1 MKKILLGLF
10 LFICC
15 FSLIACESGDNP
27 GDGPDVP
34 GQGDN
39 NEENDYLKELEAYLN
54 EYIPSDVTENIDLLT
69 EYEFEDGSIAL
80 LEWSSSNGRTISG
93 KGVFRA
99 NLFDE
104 KITLTAN
111 IEILSVDGDSTTY
124 TFNKEVDTKGSED
137 VEAYKKIIESYLPDY
152 TYQDIELVTR
162 DTTFSSKNMFG
173 NITYESKSPDV
184 LTSEGKYVNTNKEDQ
199 VVEFCYTVSI
209 NGFLVKG
216 SKNIT
221 VEGKKDDY
229 YIEQASLYLDEYFK
243 DVKVVYDQL
252 DLPETDTKG
261 RVTITWRSSDLLV
274 LSHEGKVLTYE
285 PNHSAKLTAT
295 ILCNENSGTW
305 EKEFNTYG
313 EDEIL
318 DFIVNRMHRDTVQ
331 QFLMG
336 VYAYGTVNNGFI
348 PFYVLDTA
356 MSSLVNTTTKNN
368 AQLNY
373 LTGEQNSS
381 VKKLNIITGL
391 KPWDSPGRPTTSKT
405 STDFIT
411 IHDTGDAVNSADW
424 WNQYVSS
431 GDDKRETSWHFTV
444 GDTVA
449 YQHVP
454 LDEVA
459 WHAGDGSARFGLNDT
474 GVKYDGPNPEITIG
488 KDNYLYINGQKSRIA
503 VPIISGSTKTEYNG
517 KPANE
522 ISPAG
527 LYTEL
532 GANGNYYMASVHA
545 STYSQ
550 NVLRFYVCTNGG
562 NRNSIGIETCINQG
576 VDYNQVMR
584 NTANLVGHLL
594 EFYNLTPNRVLLHQS
609 FSGKLCPQVMIENNM
624 LPNFHNIIEN
634 EYIITKYLDGI
645 SFKYESHNPDIL
657 SNEGKILQTVTQD
670 TKVSYDVTVTYK
682 GVTKTYTLF
691 TIIKPR

>member
-1 MKKILLGLF
+1 MKKNLLRLF
-10 LFICC
+10 LLICC
-15 FSLIACESGDNP
+15 FALVACGGGTNP
-27 GDGPDVP
+27 GGEPVDP
-34 GQGDN
+34 GQGET
-39 NEENDYLKELEAYLN
+39 EEESKYSKELKEYLS
-54 EYIPSDVTENIDLLT
+54 EYIPSDVTENIDLFT
-69 EYEFEDGSIAL
+69 EYEFEDGSLAL
-80 LEWSSSNGRTISG
+80 LEWKSSNGRTISS
-93 KGVFRA
+93 KGVYRA

-104 KITLTAN
+104 KITLSAN
-111 IEILSVDGDSTTY
+111 VEILPVEGEGE
-124 TFNKEVDTKGSED
+124 TFAFEKEVETKGTED
-137 VEAYKKIIESYLPDY
+137 IEAYKAIIESYLPEY
-152 TYQDIELVTR
+152 TYHDIELVNR
-162 DTTFSSKNMFG
+162 DTTYANKNMFG
-173 NITYESKSPDV
+173 IITYESKSPDV
-184 LTSEGKYVNTNKEDQ
+184 LTSDGKYVNTNKEDQ

-209 NGFLVKG
+209 NGFLVTG

-252 DLPETDTKG
+252 DLPETDLKG
-261 RVTITWRSSDLLV
+261 RVTITWRSSNLLV

-285 PNHSAKLTAT
+285 PNCSSKLTAT
-295 ILCNENSGTW
+295 IKCNENSSTW

-313 EDEIL
+313 ENEIL
-318 DFIVNRMHRDTVQ
+318 DFIVNRMHRDTIQ

-336 VYAYGTVNNGFI
+336 VFYYSGQNNGFI
-348 PFYVLDTA
+348 PFYTVDTA
-356 MSSLVNTTTKNN
+356 MSSLIKSTTKNDAN
-368 AQLNY
+368 ITY
-373 LTGEQNSS
+373 LTGEHNSS
-381 VKKLNIITGL
+381 VDKLNIITGL
-391 KPWDSPGRPTTSKT
+391 KPWNNPGRPTTLKV

-411 IHDTGDAVNSADW
+411 IHDTGSEASASW
-424 WNQYVSS
+424 WNEYESS
-431 GDDKRETSWHFTV
+431 GEDKRECSWHFTI
-444 GDTVA
+444 GDAEV

-459 WHAGDGSARFGLNDT
+459 WHAGDGSAQFGLNDT
-474 GVKYDGPNPEITIG
+474 GVKYDGPNPNITIG

-503 VPIISGSTKTEYNG
+503 VPIISGSNKAEYNG

-532 GANGNYYMASVHA
+532 GANGNYYMASVYA
-545 STYSQ
+545 SNYSQ
-550 NVLRFYVCTNGG
+550 NVLRFYVCTKGG

-584 NTANLVGHLL
+584 NTANLVAHLL
-594 EFYNLTPNRVLLHQS
+594 KYYNLNPSRVLLHQS

-634 EYIITKYLDGI
+634 EYIITKYLEGI
-645 SFKYESHNPDIL
+645 SFKYESHNPELL
-657 SNEGKILQTVTQD
+657 SNEGKILQAVTQD
-670 TKVSYDVTVTYK
+670 TEVSYTVTVSYK
-682 GVTKTYTLF
+682 GQTKSYTLS